1 MSLTLFIITATAL
14 AADAIAVDGIPATL
28 KAIRAG
34 AGRKTIAFIFGIT
47 VTALA
52 IAVGVTLLAFRLWGW
67 MSMQMIIP
75 AMILGTAFAVNAQRK
90 HAPNR
95 SR

>member
-14 AADAIAVDGIPATL
+14 AADAIAADGIPATL

-34 AGRKTIAFIFGIT
+34 AGRRMIALIFGIT
-47 VTALA
+47 VAAFA
-52 IAVGVTLLAFRLWGW
+52 IAVGAALLAFRLWGW

-75 AMILGTAFAVNAQRK
+75 SMILGTAFAVSAQRK
-90 HAPNR
+90 HVSNR
-95 SR
+95 NR

>member
-14 AADAIAVDGIPATL
+14 AADAITADGIPATL

-34 AGRKTIAFIFGIT
+34 AGRKTIALIFGIT
-47 VTALA
+47 AAALA
-52 IAVGVTLLAFRLWGW
+52 IAVGTALLAFRLWGW

-75 AMILGTAFAVNAQRK
+75 AMILGTAFAFSAQRK
-90 HAPNR
+90 HIPNR
-95 SR
+95 S

>member
-14 AADAIAVDGIPATL
+14 AADAIAADGIPATL
-28 KAIRAG
+28 RAIRAG
-34 AGRKTIAFIFGIT
+34 AGRKTIALIFGIT
-47 VTALA
+47 AVAFA
-52 IAVGVTLLAFRLWGW
+52 IAFGTTFLAFRLWGW

-75 AMILGTAFAVNAQRK
+75 VIILGTAFAVSIQRK
-90 HAPNR
+90 SISNR

>member
-14 AADAIAVDGIPATL
+14 AADAIAADGIPATL
-28 KAIRAG
+28 RAIRAG
-34 AGRKTIAFIFGIT
+34 AGRKTIALIFGIT
-47 VTALA
+47 AVAFA
-52 IAVGVTLLAFRLWGW
+52 IAVGTTFLAFRLWGW

-75 AMILGTAFAVNAQRK
+75 VIILGTAFAVSTQRK

>member
-14 AADAIAVDGIPATL
+14 AADAIAADGIPATL

-34 AGRKTIAFIFGIT
+34 AGRKTIALIFGIT
-47 VTALA
+47 VAALA
-52 IAVGVTLLAFRLWGW
+52 IAVGTSLLAFRLWEW
-67 MSMQMIIP
+67 MSMQMSVP
-75 AMILGTAFAVNAQRK
+75 AIILGTAFAVSAQRK

>member
-1 MSLTLFIITATAL
+1 MSLTLFIITAMEL
-14 AADAIAVDGIPATL
+14 IADAITADGIPATL

-34 AGRKTIAFIFGIT
+34 AGRKTITLIFGIT
-47 VTALA
+47 AVALA
-52 IAVGVTLLAFRLWGW
+52 IAVGAALLAFRLWGW

-75 AMILGTAFAVNAQRK
+75 AIILGTAFAVKAQRK

>member
-1 MSLTLFIITATAL
+1 MSLTLFIITAMEL
-14 AADAIAVDGIPATL
+14 VADAITADGIPATL

-34 AGRKTIAFIFGIT
+34 AGRKTIALIFGIT

-52 IAVGVTLLAFRLWGW
+52 IAVGATLLAFKLWGW

-75 AMILGTAFAVNAQRK
+75 SMILGMVFAFSAQRK
-90 HAPNR
+90 RVPNR
-95 SR
+95 NR